1 MSYKESME
9 LVKSKYDSN
18 KMKGVTAVYQ
28 FELAGDGG
36 GHFYIEVN
44 DGAAEFMDGQAED
57 PNITVTMELEDFKK
71 LLDGELNATS
81 AFMTGKIKVKGDMS
95 LAMKL
100 QALLG

>member
-9 LVKSKYDSN
+9 LVKSKYDAN

-28 FELAGDGG
+28 FELTGDGG
-36 GHFYIEVN
+36 GHFYIDVN
-44 DGAAEFMDGQAED
+44 DGAAEFKDGQAED

>member
-1 MSYKESME
+1 MSYLDIME
-9 LVKSKYDSN
+9 VIKDNYDAD

-28 FELAGDGG
+28 FELTGDGG
-36 GHFYIEVN
+36 GNFFVDVN
-44 DGAAEFMDGQAED
+44 DGAAVFEEGQND
-57 PNITVTMELEDFKK
+57 NPNITITMAVDDFKQLIEGK
-71 LLDGELNATS
+71 LNAVS